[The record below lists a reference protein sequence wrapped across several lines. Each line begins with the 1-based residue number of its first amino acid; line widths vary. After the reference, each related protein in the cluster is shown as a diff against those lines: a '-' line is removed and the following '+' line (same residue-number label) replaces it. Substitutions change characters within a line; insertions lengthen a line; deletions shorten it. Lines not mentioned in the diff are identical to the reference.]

1 VGGVAPFCWIIF
13 ASDISAGRG
22 LSGQYTTG
30 IPTEQQD
37 SNNLLA
43 GFLFFFLAR
52 LTISVDSTQSRRQ
65 FRTGQKTF
73 LWFYSVQFNVLKL
86 AKKTSRDF
94 YLV

>member
-1 VGGVAPFCWIIF
+1 LDYIRLGYISWKGLKRSVHNWHPDRTARQQQPVGRFFI
-13 ASDISAGRG
+13 
-22 LSGQYTTG
+22 
-30 IPTEQQD
+30 
-37 SNNLLA
+37 
-43 GFLFFFLAR
+43 FFLAR
-52 LTISVDSTQSRRQ
+52 LTISVDSAQSRRQ